1 VAYTAGFSVNVG
13 DPTKAS
19 NITTLA
25 ANDDY
30 LKAITDA
37 LFPSTGNLTNYVAS
51 NGSDPTIS
59 LGTSST
65 NRLLITSDIA
75 SGSQELDAVNFS
87 TVTAASGADKGKFV
101 FLVDEVTIAT
111 IDDDGIDLAASKAFT
126 VNGSSIAATPAGSDH
141 QVQWND
147 SGSFGASAN
156 LTFDGST
163 LTLSG
168 DQNNYED
175 SNDAN
180 NSLSLGSGANERL
193 EIKSINAS
201 GTKTLEELRFTTK
214 TASGTGDHGKMT
226 FYVDDVERFKILD
239 AGIQFGTGG
248 AFTVDTDL
256 LTITGSSN
264 PPLTINTTNTKK
276 LLLKDVDDSS
286 LIFAEGSTERAT
298 ITWSASGDSLTIYN
312 EEESRGVR
320 INTDFEYY
328 NGSSWSSLTSGGG
341 GISWDGST
349 ANGVAT
355 YKDADEAT
363 VEAELTFDNEV
374 LAIGTRHSYHADMQ
388 AYSTDMSSLFYGNDT
403 GYKPSWVLHNMYWP
417 DAAQTSGANDQ
428 FKLIQDAT
436 SVGFGAIRFQS
447 GSCAIFGG
455 TISSSS
461 AGDDI
466 GSLGSKEH
474 CTFGAD
480 HSFAMYNSGTA
491 IKVGGGS
498 WGSSS
503 DSRVKR
509 DIEDYTAG
517 LSDIIKLRPRSYY
530 LNGKGGISPLG
541 DDMVNDQKYY
551 GIVAQEVVAENVF
564 DECLSTRKAKLNDD
578 DTGETDLYVWDPS
591 ALTYAMVNAFK
602 EINQELIAVKAR
614 LATLEAE

>member
-1 VAYTAGFSVNVG
+1 LAYTAGFSVSVG

-75 SGSQELDAVNFS
+75 SGSQELDTVTFS
-87 TVTAASGADKGKFV
+87 TVTAATAGDKGKFV
-101 FLVDEVTIAT
+101 FAVDETTIAT
-111 IDDDGIDLAASKAFT
+111 IDDGGIDLASSMAFT
-126 VNGSSIAATPAGSDH
+126 VNGAAVTTTPAGSDH

-163 LTLSG
+163 LALSG
-168 DQNNYED
+168 DQTNYED

-193 EIKSINAS
+193 EIKAINAS

-214 TASGTGDHGKMT
+214 TASGTGDHAKMT
-226 FYVDDVERFKILD
+226 FYMDDVERFKILD
-239 AGIQFGTGG
+239 AGIQFGTGD
-248 AFTVDTDL
+248 AFTVEYDKFN
-256 LTITGSSN
+256 ITGSSN
-264 PPLTINTTNTKK
+264 PPFEINTTNTKK

-286 LIFAEGSTERAT
+286 LIFSEGSTERAT

-349 ANGVAT
+349 ANGVAIF
-355 YKDADEAT
+355 KDADEAT
-363 VEAELTFDNEV
+363 VSSTLTYANNN
-374 LAIGTRHSYHADMQ
+374 LAIDTRHAFASTIQ
-388 AYSTDMSSLFYGNDT
+388 AYSTDRISMVYGT
-403 GYKPSWVLHNMYWP
+403 ETASYRPSWIV
-417 DAAQTSGANDQ
+417 AN
-428 FKLIQDAT
+428 LYHEGSSAT
-436 SVGFGAIRFQS
+436 DWHCIESTTDRGYGAIRFQS
-447 GSCAIFGG
+447 GAIDLYSG
-455 TISSSS
+455 TASNS
-461 AGDDI
+461 AGDAVSIVGTTTISD
-466 GSLGSKEH
+466 S
-474 CTFGAD
+474 
-480 HSFAMYNSGTA
+480 SGGLIMWA
-491 IKVGGGS
+491 SGNALKAGGTT
-498 WGSSS
+498 WGNSS
-503 DSRVKR
+503 DERLKNVG
-509 DIEDYTAG
+509 DNYTAG
-517 LSDIIKLRPRSYY
+517 LADVIKIQPKKYT
-530 LNGKGGISPLG
+530 LNGKGGLAGAVGKEYVGVI
-541 DDMVNDQKYY
+541 
-551 GIVAQEVVAENVF
+551 AQEVISAGVF
-564 DECLSTRKAKLNDD
+564 DDCITTRKGKLE
-578 DTGETDLYVWDPS
+578 ETDEEETDIYVWES
-591 ALTYAMVNAFK
+591 SNLIYAFVNAFK
-602 EINQELIAVKAR
+602 ELSTELDSVKNR
-614 LATLEAE
+614 LSALEAK